1 MDTADFFATHP
12 VFSHD
17 AFATSTGAGLARSP
31 RTIDSLLRNHIAS
44 GRILRVR
51 RGLYA
56 TVPPGSDAA
65 TFQPDPFLLAG
76 HLAPDAVVAY
86 HAALQLRGKAYS
98 VWHRFPMLVGG
109 AVRPLQF
116 RGNEFVVVHPPAHL
130 RDRNDLGVVTERCAG
145 GTVRVT
151 TLERTLVDVLDMPA
165 LGGGWEEIWRSLD
178 TVEYFDLDAVLAYA
192 LALES
197 ALTVARLGFYL
208 EQQRERLFVE
218 DLHLAQLAAKAP
230 KQARYWDERRAP
242 GKLVKPWNL
251 IVPEQVL
258 RGTWEEPDEAEAQH
272 VDA

>member
-1 MDTADFFATHP
+1 M
-12 VFSHD
+12 
-17 AFATSTGAGLARSP
+17 
-31 RTIDSLLRNHIAS
+31 
-44 GRILRVR
+44 R

-98 VWHRFPMLVGG
+98 VWHRFPVLVGG

-116 RGNEFVVVHPPAHL
+116 RGNEFLAVHAPLSMRA
-130 RDRNDLGVVTERCAG
+130 RADLGGGIVTEPCAG

-151 TLERTLVDVLDMPA
+151 TLERTLVDVLDVPA
-165 LGGGWEEIWRSLD
+165 LAGGWEEIWRSLD
-178 TVEYFDLDAVLAYA
+178 GLEYFDLDAVLAYA
-192 LALES
+192 LALGS

-208 EQQRERLFVE
+208 EQQRSRLFVE
-218 DLHLAQLAAKAP
+218 NRHLAQLAANVP
-230 KQARYWDERRAP
+230 KQTRYWDERRAP

-251 IVPEQVL
+251 IVPEPVM
-258 RGTWEEPDEAEAQH
+258 RGTWEEPHEAEAH
-272 VDA
+272 HADA